1 MTLLTAGKR
10 RYTPRQGGG
19 IQIADAVR
27 VCMAAGLTFLVMR
40 QVMPIAAG
48 LAHGAALQSYGAV
61 SRAASWSARRGLG
74 LARSGMVYAATLQ
87 PHVARRDAVLPV
99 RRP

>member
-1 MTLLTAGKR
+1 MMTLVAAAAQAATN
-10 RYTPRQGGG
+10 QGGA

-48 LAHGAALQSYGAV
+48 LAHGVTLQSYGVV
-61 SRAASWSARRGLG
+61 SRAVGLGARSGLG
-74 LARSGMVYAATLQ
+74 LANHGRALIVKHFGRPATTQSALQ
-87 PHVARRDAVLPV
+87 I